1 MVPSPD
7 VLTRFST
14 YLLRH
19 KPAEAKNIYPGC
31 THRTDLAVL
40 DTKPP
45 PNGQLSPSD
54 IRVLSEL
61 RDDLIRLCTHAEQRG
76 VRLMV
81 DAEYT

>member
-7 VLTRFST
+7 VLTRFSA

-19 KPAEAKNIYPGC
+19 KPRIAEDAYPGC
-31 THRTDLAVL
+31 THATDLAIL
-40 DTKPP
+40 EAKASPD
-45 PNGQLSPSD
+45 GQLSPSD

-61 RDDLIRLCTHAEQRG
+61 RDDLIRLCTRAEQRG
-76 VRLMV
+76 VRVMV